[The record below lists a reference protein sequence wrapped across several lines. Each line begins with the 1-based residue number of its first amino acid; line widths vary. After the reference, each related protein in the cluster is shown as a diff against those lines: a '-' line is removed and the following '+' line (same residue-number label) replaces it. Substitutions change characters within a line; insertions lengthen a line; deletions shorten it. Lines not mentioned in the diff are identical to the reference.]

1 MAAEKEIDETDDD
14 ETDDE
19 TETDDSQRQYVG
31 VAKIA
36 FRAHRT
42 VKVTEAGIMAL
53 LHGWAKQNKLI
64 LRVREGSSQNTV
76 NFETA
81 ESMAEWEKVNAKRIQ
96 GEKEAETRLVATA
109 QRLKISVSEL
119 RELLGKQSLREVKS
133 A

>member
-1 MAAEKEIDETDDD
+1 MAAEKVEDTEDDDTEDDD
-14 ETDDE
+14 E
-19 TETDDSQRQYVG
+19 ETDDSQRAYYG
-31 VAKIA
+31 VTKIA
-36 FRAHRT
+36 YRAHRT
-42 VKVTEAGIMAL
+42 VKVTEAAIMAL
-53 LHGWAKQNKLI
+53 HQAWAKQNKLI
-64 LRVREGSSQNTV
+64 LRIREGTSQNTV